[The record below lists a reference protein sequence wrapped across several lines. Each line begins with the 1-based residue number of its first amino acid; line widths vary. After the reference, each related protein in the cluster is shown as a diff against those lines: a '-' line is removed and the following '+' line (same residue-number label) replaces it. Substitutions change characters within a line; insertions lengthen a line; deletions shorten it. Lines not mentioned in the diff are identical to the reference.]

1 MAAKMNKYKVTV
13 EVEAPSKADAQA
25 QVLSH
30 VNPYDKEPVKLYD
43 PQWIKVKG
51 VDVIALP
58 ELPDI
63 VAVPTNGRAN
73 SARFDIVDLAAG
85 AVLTQLLKSEV
96 RRWLIAK
103 ARSAAQ
109 DADMPVYAEE
119 ETPVEVVEDR
129 QLPLFNARNPSALS
143 EPNARL
149 LDQALRHHAI
159 TPEQVPHVMQVA
171 SVIARMDGHD
181 LSHSVRYLAEA
192 IQYEVAGPDALQ
204 KLADGYESFGYGEW
218 QLWKPSPH
226 RPNETNS
233 IGARAQAILQAMGV
247 QGVNNPYAH
256 NPITPYKSASERMME
271 RPDIPPV
278 PYFKL
283 YSAPLRSR
291 LAIRAPMLEASSEDI
306 SELKRTGVWKYQP
319 SVITDE
325 MGNIV
330 FDNGVG

>member
-1 MAAKMNKYKVTV
+1 MATKWTSYSLVPGGGTFYTLPEARREAQIEANRRDMDVQIHSVKHDGNYVVSGSAKFHGTFKPKKGNPQGAEHMNKYAVTV
-13 EVEAPSKADAQA
+13 EVEAPSKAAA
-25 QVLSH
+25 RALVAPRA
-30 VNPYDKEPVKLYD
+30 NPYDKEPVKLYD

-96 RRWLIAK
+96 RGWLIAK

-129 QLPLFNARNPSALS
+129 QLPLFNGR
-143 EPNARL
+143 
-149 LDQALRHHAI
+149 
-159 TPEQVPHVMQVA
+159 
-171 SVIARMDGHD
+171 
-181 LSHSVRYLAEA
+181 
-192 IQYEVAGPDALQ
+192 
-204 KLADGYESFGYGEW
+204 
-218 QLWKPSPH
+218 
-226 RPNETNS
+226 
-233 IGARAQAILQAMGV
+233 
-247 QGVNNPYAH
+247 

-271 RPDIPPV
+271 RPGIPPV